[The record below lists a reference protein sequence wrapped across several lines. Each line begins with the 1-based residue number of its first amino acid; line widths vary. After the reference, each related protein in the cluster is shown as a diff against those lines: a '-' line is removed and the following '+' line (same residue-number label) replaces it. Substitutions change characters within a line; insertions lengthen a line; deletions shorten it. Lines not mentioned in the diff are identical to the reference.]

1 MNYLNQEALARREQT
16 AIWIELEHLETGG
29 SPAVAE
35 IAAQISQNVITYQK
49 LVADII
55 DELVQDCHV

>member
-1 MNYLNQEALARREQT
+1 M
-16 AIWIELEHLETGG
+16 EHLESGG

-55 DELVQDCHV
+55 DELVQDCHVCPVII